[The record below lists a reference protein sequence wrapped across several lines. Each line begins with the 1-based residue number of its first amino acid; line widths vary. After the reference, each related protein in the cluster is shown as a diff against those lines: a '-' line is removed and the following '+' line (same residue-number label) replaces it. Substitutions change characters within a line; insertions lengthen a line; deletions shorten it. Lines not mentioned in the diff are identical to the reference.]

1 MPTRNKR
8 QGNKKNTITRRSR
21 SRSKSPSLT
30 SRTTPNHSQS
40 FKKHI
45 NKFEWVPI
53 PGTQENDI
61 LVSPT
66 KIEDKY
72 MFMYFLKRFWMQ
84 PLVRRYFIHKFRPDI
99 AYDLVKLDY
108 GDAFY
113 KEKLAFIARKIKSV
127 GVKSNENWII
137 DIAEQLKDGG
147 GGHWT
152 SLKFENG
159 KLEYM
164 DSDPFYYGSGTMN
177 KEKETLQGIIKNIP
191 NPIEV
196 YGSTN
201 KNKSMYK
208 AEKSIQN
215 LHKKDIFC
223 QSWSLF
229 FLTISHLYPNLTKR
243 IRFQEKKPVLHADLD
258 AQFANFPNFL
268 ENYRVL
274 LDVWIT
280 LLEKDKG
287 LKDIVKNTQWRH
299 WNAPA
304 IVTSLANI
312 RRYLSKN
319 EDRFLT
325 DMETQDDMF
334 CIVKE
339 EIGDYLLSSSSS
351 EK

>member
-1 MPTRNKR
+1 MPTRK
-8 QGNKKNTITRRSR
+8 KKTTKNTTIRSR
-21 SRSKSPSLT
+21 SPSLT
-30 SRTTPNHSQS
+30 KRTTPIQRVSS
-40 FKKHI
+40 LRKHI

-127 GVKSNENWII
+127 EKSNENWII
-137 DIAEQLKDGG
+137 DIAEQLKEGG

-152 SLKFENG
+152 SLKYENG

-164 DSDPFYYGSGTMN
+164 DSDPFYYGSGATN

-229 FLTISHLYPNLTKR
+229 FLTISHLYPNLVKR
-243 IRFQEKKPVLHADLD
+243 IQFQEKKPVLHTDLD

-280 LLEKDKG
+280 LLEKDKR
-287 LKDIVKNTQWRH
+287 LKDLVKDTPWRY
-299 WNAPA
+299 WTAPA

-312 RRYLSKN
+312 RRYISKN

-339 EIGDYLLSSSSS
+339 EIGDYLLSS
-351 EK
+351 KIV

>member
-1 MPTRNKR
+1 MPTR
-8 QGNKKNTITRRSR
+8 KKKTITKRSTARSR
-21 SRSKSPSLT
+21 SRSRSL
-30 SRTTPNHSQS
+30 SLSSLR
-40 FKKHI
+40 KHI
-45 NKFEWVPI
+45 NKFEWVRI

-61 LVSPT
+61 LISPT

-99 AYDLVKLDY
+99 EYDLVKLDY
-108 GDAFY
+108 GDAFN
-113 KEKLAFIARKIKSV
+113 KQKLAFIERKIKSTKLV
-127 GVKSNENWII
+127 GTEPQNWII
-137 DIAEQLKDGG
+137 DIAEQLKEGG

-152 SLKFENG
+152 SLKYENG

-164 DSDPFYYGSGTMN
+164 DSDPFYYGSGATN
-177 KEKETLQGIIKNIP
+177 KEKETLQGVIKNIP
-191 NPIEV
+191 NPMEI

-229 FLTISHLYPNLTKR
+229 FLTISHLYPDLTKR
-243 IRFQEKKPVLHADLD
+243 IRFQEKKPVLHTDLD

-274 LDVWIT
+274 LDVWIR

-287 LKDIVKNTQWRH
+287 LGELVKNTPWRH
-299 WNAPA
+299 WTAA
-304 IVTSLANI
+304 AVITSLGNI
-312 RRYLSKN
+312 RRYISKN

-325 DMETQDDMF
+325 DMETQHDMF

-351 EK
+351 SSSSKK

>member
-1 MPTRNKR
+1 MPTR
-8 QGNKKNTITRRSR
+8 KKKTITRRSR
-21 SRSKSPSLT
+21 TTSKTRSRSRSLT
-30 SRTTPNHSQS
+30 SLR
-40 FKKHI
+40 KHI
-45 NKFEWVPI
+45 NKLEWVLI

-108 GDAFY
+108 GDAFN
-113 KEKLAFIARKIKSV
+113 KEKLAFIKGRIHERKIKSV
-127 GVKSNENWII
+127 EKTEHKSDWII
-137 DIAEQLKDGG
+137 DIAEQLKEGG

-152 SLKFENG
+152 SLKYENG

-164 DSDPFYYGSGTMN
+164 DSDPFYYGAGATN
-177 KEKETLQGIIKNIP
+177 KEKETLQDIIKNIP
-191 NPIEV
+191 NPMEI

-201 KNKSMYK
+201 KNKSVYK

-229 FLTISHLYPNLTKR
+229 FLTISHLYPDLTKR
-243 IRFQEKKPVLHADLD
+243 IRFQEKKPVLHSDLD
-258 AQFANFPNFL
+258 SQFANFPNFL

-274 LDVWIT
+274 LDVWIR

-287 LKDIVKNTQWRH
+287 LRDLVKDTQWRH
-299 WNAPA
+299 WTAA
-304 IVTSLANI
+304 AMVASLGNI

-325 DMETQDDMF
+325 EMETQDDMF

-339 EIGDYLLSSSSS
+339 EIGDYLLSS
-351 EK
+351 KR

>member
-1 MPTRNKR
+1 MPTR
-8 QGNKKNTITRRSR
+8 KKKTITRLRSTSK
-21 SRSKSPSLT
+21 SRSKTRSPSLA
-30 SRTTPNHSQS
+30 SLR
-40 FKKHI
+40 KHI

-99 AYDLVKLDY
+99 EYDLVKLDY
-108 GDAFY
+108 GDAFN

-127 GVKSNENWII
+127 EKSGGNWII
-137 DIAEQLKDGG
+137 DIAEQLKEGG

-152 SLKFENG
+152 SLKYENE

-164 DSDPFYYGSGTMN
+164 DSDPFYYGSGATN
-177 KEKETLQGIIKNIP
+177 KEKETLQGVIKNIP

-229 FLTISHLYPNLTKR
+229 FLTISHLYPDLTKR
-243 IRFQEKKPVLHADLD
+243 IRFQEKKPVLHTDLD

-274 LDVWIT
+274 LDVWIR

-287 LKDIVKNTQWRH
+287 LRELVKDTQWRH
-299 WNAPA
+299 WTAPA
-304 IVTSLANI
+304 VITSLANI
-312 RRYLSKN
+312 RRYISKN

-325 DMETQDDMF
+325 EMETQDDMF

-339 EIGDYLLSSSSS
+339 EIGDYLVPSSSFS
-351 EK
+351 KK

>member
-1 MPTRNKR
+1 MPTRRKKPENKPMNR
-8 QGNKKNTITRRSR
+8 R
-21 SRSKSPSLT
+21 SRSKSKSKSRSPSL
-30 SRTTPNHSQS
+30 R
-40 FKKHI
+40 KHI

-72 MFMYFLKRFWMQ
+72 MFMYFLKRFMMQ
-84 PLVRRYFIHKFRPDI
+84 PLGRRYFIHKFRPDI

-108 GDAFY
+108 GDVFN
-113 KEKLAFIARKIKSV
+113 KEKLAFIKRRIHEIKIKSV
-127 GVKSNENWII
+127 EKTENKSDWII

-152 SLKFENG
+152 SLKYENG

-164 DSDPFYYGSGTMN
+164 DSDPFYYGSGATN

-191 NPIEV
+191 NPMEI

-201 KNKSMYK
+201 KNKSMFK

-229 FLTISHLYPNLTKR
+229 FLTISHLYPDLTKR
-243 IRFQEKKPVLHADLD
+243 IRFQEKKPVLHSDLD

-274 LDVWIT
+274 LDVWIR

-287 LKDIVKNTQWRH
+287 LRDLVKDTQWRH
-299 WNAPA
+299 WTAA
-304 IVTSLANI
+304 AMVASLGNI

-325 DMETQDDMF
+325 EMETQDDMF

-339 EIGDYLLSSSSS
+339 EIGDYLLSS
-351 EK
+351 KR

>member
-1 MPTRNKR
+1 MPTRR
-8 QGNKKNTITRRSR
+8 KKLETTIHRRTI
-21 SRSKSPSLT
+21 SRSKSRSLT
-30 SRTTPNHSQS
+30 SLR
-40 FKKHI
+40 KHI

-72 MFMYFLKRFWMQ
+72 MFMYFWKRFMMQ

-99 AYDLVKLDY
+99 QYDLVKLDY
-108 GDAFY
+108 GDAFN

-127 GVKSNENWII
+127 TDTDKTGGNWII
-137 DIAEQLKDGG
+137 DTAEQLKEGG

-152 SLKFENG
+152 SLKYENG

-164 DSDPFYYGSGTMN
+164 DSDPFYYGSGATN
-177 KEKETLQGIIKNIP
+177 KEKETLQEVIKNIP
-191 NPIEV
+191 NPMEI

-243 IRFQEKKPVLHADLD
+243 IRFQEKKPVLHSDLD

-287 LKDIVKNTQWRH
+287 LKDVVKNTQWRH
-299 WNAPA
+299 WTAPA
-304 IVTSLANI
+304 MVTSLGNI
-312 RRYLSKN
+312 RRYISKN
-319 EDRFLT
+319 EDRFHT
-325 DMETQDDMF
+325 EMETQNDMF

-339 EIGDYLLSSSSS
+339 EIGDYLLSS

>member
-1 MPTRNKR
+1 MPAATRRKKPENK
-8 QGNKKNTITRRSR
+8 TITRRSR
-21 SRSKSPSLT
+21 SRSRSRSLSLT
-30 SRTTPNHSQS
+30 SL
-40 FKKHI
+40 KKHI

-164 DSDPFYYGSGTMN
+164 DSDPFFYGNGTN
-177 KEKETLQGIIKNIP
+177 SSKTKEKNLHKLIKNLP
-191 NPIEV
+191 NPIEI
-196 YGSTN
+196 YGDTN
-201 KNKSMYK
+201 KNRSQYRAK
-208 AEKSIQN
+208 KSIQN
-215 LHKKDIFC
+215 IHKLDTFC

-229 FLTISHLYPNLTKR
+229 FLTISNIYPDISET
-243 IRFQEKKPVLHADLD
+243 IHFQHTIPVTHEDTE
-258 AQFANFPNFL
+258 AQHKNFPDFFDNFIF
-268 ENYRVL
+268 L
-274 LDVWIT
+274 LDVWIMMIRDDD
-280 LLEKDKG
+280 EMER
-287 LKDIVKNTQWRH
+287 IVQESQWEN
-299 WNAPA
+299 WN
-304 IVTSLANI
+304 
-312 RRYLSKN
+312 SKN
-319 EDRFLT
+319 LVDKL
-325 DMETQDDMF
+325 
-334 CIVKE
+334 E
-339 EIGDYLLSSSSS
+339 EIKTDFIKKENTLKKKVEMQNDLFCLHKDAISTYMVKKKL
-351 EK
+351 

>member
-1 MPTRNKR
+1 MPTR
-8 QGNKKNTITRRSR
+8 KKKTITRLRSTSR
-21 SRSKSPSLT
+21 SRSKSLSLA
-30 SRTTPNHSQS
+30 SLR
-40 FKKHI
+40 KHI
-45 NKFEWVPI
+45 NKFEWVLI

-84 PLVRRYFIHKFRPDI
+84 PIVRRYFIHKFRPDI
-99 AYDLVKLDY
+99 EYDLVKLDY
-108 GDAFY
+108 GDAFN
-113 KEKLAFIARKIKSV
+113 KEKLAFIKRRIHERKIKSV
-127 GVKSNENWII
+127 EKSGGNWII
-137 DIAEQLKDGG
+137 DIAEQLKEDG

-152 SLKFENG
+152 SLKYENE

-164 DSDPFYYGSGTMN
+164 DSDPFYYGSGATN

-229 FLTISHLYPNLTKR
+229 FLTISHLYPDLTKR
-243 IRFQEKKPVLHADLD
+243 IRFQEKKPALHTDLD

-287 LKDIVKNTQWRH
+287 LHELVKDTQWRH
-299 WNAPA
+299 WTAPA
-304 IVTSLANI
+304 VITSLANI
-312 RRYLSKN
+312 RRYISKN

-325 DMETQDDMF
+325 EMETQDDMF

-339 EIGDYLLSSSSS
+339 EIGDYLLSS
-351 EK
+351 KR

>member
-1 MPTRNKR
+1 MPTRKQKPENKPNQR
-8 QGNKKNTITRRSR
+8 KSRSR
-21 SRSKSPSLT
+21 SRSRSPSLT
-30 SRTTPNHSQS
+30 SL
-40 FKKHI
+40 KKHI

-99 AYDLVKLDY
+99 EYDLVKLDY

-113 KEKLAFIARKIKSV
+113 KEKLAFIKRKIKSV
-127 GVKSNENWII
+127 GVGVKTQEKTDWII

-164 DSDPFYYGSGTMN
+164 DSDPFYYGSGATN
-177 KEKETLQGIIKNIP
+177 KEKETLQGVIKNIP

-243 IRFQEKKPVLHADLD
+243 IRFQEKKPVLHTDLD

-268 ENYRVL
+268 DNFRVL

-287 LKDIVKNTQWRH
+287 LKDLVKDTPWRH
-299 WNAPA
+299 WTAA
-304 IVTSLANI
+304 SMVTSLANI
-312 RRYLSKN
+312 RRHISKN

-325 DMETQDDMF
+325 EMETQDDMF

-339 EIGDYLLSSSSS
+339 EIGDYVVPLSS
-351 EK
+351 KIV

>member
-1 MPTRNKR
+1 MPTRK
-8 QGNKKNTITRRSR
+8 QKPEKKPNPRISRSRSR
-21 SRSKSPSLT
+21 SRSKSKSLT
-30 SRTTPNHSQS
+30 SLR
-40 FKKHI
+40 KHI
-45 NKFEWVPI
+45 NKFEWVTI

-99 AYDLVKLDY
+99 EYDLVKLDY
-108 GDAFY
+108 GDDFY
-113 KEKLAFIARKIKSV
+113 KEKLAFIKGRIHERKIKSV
-127 GVKSNENWII
+127 GGVKTQEKSWIF

-152 SLKFENG
+152 SLKYENG
-159 KLEYM
+159 KLQYM
-164 DSDPFYYGSGTMN
+164 DSDPFFYGSGATN
-177 KEKETLQGIIKNIP
+177 QEKETLQEVIKNIP
-191 NPIEV
+191 NPMEI

-229 FLTISHLYPNLTKR
+229 FLTISHLYPDFTKR
-243 IRFQEKKPVLHADLD
+243 IRFQEKKPVLHTDLD

-287 LKDIVKNTQWRH
+287 LRELVKDTQWRH
-299 WNAPA
+299 WTAPA

-312 RRYLSKN
+312 RRFLSKN
-319 EDRFLT
+319 EDRLKT
-325 DMETQDDMF
+325 EIETQDDMF

-339 EIGDYLLSSSSS
+339 EIEDYLIPLFSS
-351 EK
+351 KK

>member
-1 MPTRNKR
+1 
-8 QGNKKNTITRRSR
+8 
-21 SRSKSPSLT
+21 
-30 SRTTPNHSQS
+30 
-40 FKKHI
+40 
-45 NKFEWVPI
+45 
-53 PGTQENDI
+53 
-61 LVSPT
+61 
-66 KIEDKY
+66 
-72 MFMYFLKRFWMQ
+72 MQ

-99 AYDLVKLDY
+99 EYDLVKLDY
-108 GDAFY
+108 GDAFH

-127 GVKSNENWII
+127 TDMDKTGGNWII
-137 DIAEQLKDGG
+137 DIAEQLKEGG

-152 SLKFENG
+152 SLKYENG

-164 DSDPFYYGSGTMN
+164 DSDPFYYGSGATN
-177 KEKETLQGIIKNIP
+177 QEKETLQGIIKNIP
-191 NPIEV
+191 NPMEI

-229 FLTISHLYPNLTKR
+229 FLTISHTYPDLTKR
-243 IRFQEKKPVLHADLD
+243 IRFQEKKPVLHSDLD

-287 LKDIVKNTQWRH
+287 LRELVKDSQWRH
-299 WNAPA
+299 WTAPA
-304 IVTSLANI
+304 IVASLANI

-325 DMETQDDMF
+325 EMDTQDDMF

-351 EK
+351 KK

>member
-1 MPTRNKR
+1 MPTR
-8 QGNKKNTITRRSR
+8 KKKPENIHRRTRSTARSR
-21 SRSKSPSLT
+21 SISRSPSL
-30 SRTTPNHSQS
+30 SSLR
-40 FKKHI
+40 KYI
-45 NKFEWVPI
+45 NKFEWVRI
-53 PGTQENDI
+53 PGTQENGI

-72 MFMYFLKRFWMQ
+72 MFMYFLKRFMMQ
-84 PLVRRYFIHKFRPDI
+84 PFVRRYFIHKFRPDI

-108 GDAFY
+108 GDAFN
-113 KEKLAFIARKIKSV
+113 KQKLAFIERKIKSTKLV
-127 GVKSNENWII
+127 GTEPQNWII
-137 DIAEQLKDGG
+137 DIAEQLKEGG
-147 GGHWT
+147 AGHWT
-152 SLKFENG
+152 SLKYENG

-164 DSDPFYYGSGTMN
+164 DSDPFYYGSGATN
-177 KEKETLQGIIKNIP
+177 KEKETLHALVKNIP

-201 KNKSMYK
+201 KNKSVYK

-229 FLTISHLYPNLTKR
+229 FLTISHLYPDLTKR
-243 IRFQEKKPVLHADLD
+243 IRFQEKKPVLHTDLD

-274 LDVWIT
+274 LDVWIR

-287 LKDIVKNTQWRH
+287 LGELVKNTPWRH
-299 WNAPA
+299 WTAVA
-304 IVTSLANI
+304 VITSLGNI
-312 RRYLSKN
+312 RRYISKN

-325 DMETQDDMF
+325 DMETQHDMF

-351 EK
+351 SSSSKK